1 MTEGVSNPGS
11 AEPPGHPP
19 PDHTAEGHGDYRV
32 IEATARSA
40 ASPEAVFQVIA
51 DGAGWQEAVWFVPR
65 SVVEREGDPPP
76 DGVGSI
82 RRFGLGPVASR
93 EEITLFER
101 PHRLAYVARSGLP
114 VRSYRAEVELTAAD
128 DGGTTVRWRGELEP
142 LPRTGAVMAFAFRR
156 LLRSLA
162 RSAARHAE
170 RR

>member
-1 MTEGVSNPGS
+1 VSNPGS
-11 AEPPGHPP
+11 AESPGHPP
-19 PDHTAEGHGDYRV
+19 FDHTADGRGDYRV

-40 ASPEAVFQVIA
+40 ASAEAVFDVIA
-51 DGAGWQEAVWFVPR
+51 DGARWHECMWFVPR

-93 EEITLFER
+93 EEITVFER

-114 VRSYRAEVELTAAD
+114 VRSYRAEVELMPAD
-128 DGGTTVRWRGELEP
+128 GGGTTVRWRGELEP
-142 LPRTGAVMAFAFRR
+142 IRGTGAVMTVVFRR

-162 RSAARHAE
+162 RAAARHAE